1 MTLFWIISTCIIFGF
16 VSFILAI
23 IFANKVS
30 TELTSHMVSLAIGT
44 LLGAVFLEILPHAL
58 ELSDNYHNL
67 MLAVL
72 IGILSFFILEKL
84 LIWRHCHGN
93 HCEAHAVQEQISKN
107 KKGSLILVG
116 NLFHN
121 FVDGILIASAF
132 LVNINLGLVAALA
145 ILAHEIPQE
154 MGNVSI
160 LLHSGYKKIQ
170 AVYFNLISS
179 LATLSGAV
187 LAYFVLDA
195 FQEFIPYILAIAA
208 SSMLYISVSDLM
220 PGLHEKTELSD
231 SFLQVSLISVGVFII
246 FIIHSYLH

>member
-23 IFANKVS
+23 IFAHKVS

>member
-1 MTLFWIISTCIIFGF
+1 MTFFWMIGTCIIFGF
-16 VSFILAI
+16 ISFTLAI
-23 IFANKVS
+23 IFANKVTS
-30 TELTSHMVSLAIGT
+30 ELTSHMVSLAIGT

-58 ELSDNYHNL
+58 ELSDDYHNL
-67 MLAVL
+67 MFAVL
-72 IGILSFFILEKL
+72 IGILTFFILEKL

-93 HCEAHAVQEQISKN
+93 HCEAHAVKAQISKN

-179 LATLSGAV
+179 LATLTGAV

-195 FQEFIPYILAIAA
+195 FQQFIPYILAIAA

>member
-1 MTLFWIISTCIIFGF
+1 MTLFWIIATCIIFGF

-23 IFANKVS
+23 TFANKVS
-30 TELTSHMVSLAIGT
+30 GELTSHMFSLGIGT

-67 MLAVL
+67 MFAVL

-93 HCEAHAVQEQISKN
+93 HCEAHAVQDQISKN

-179 LATLSGAV
+179 LATLTGAV

-195 FQEFIPYILAIAA
+195 FQQFIPYILAIAA

>member
-1 MTLFWIISTCIIFGF
+1 MTFFWMIGTCIIFGF
-16 VSFILAI
+16 ISFTLAI
-23 IFANKVS
+23 IFANKVTS
-30 TELTSHMVSLAIGT
+30 ELTSHMVSLAIGT

-58 ELSDNYHNL
+58 ELSDDYHNL
-67 MLAVL
+67 MFAVL
-72 IGILSFFILEKL
+72 IGILTFFILEKL

-93 HCEAHAVQEQISKN
+93 HCEAHAVKAQISKN

-160 LLHSGYKKIQ
+160 LLHSGYKKIE
-170 AVYFNLISS
+170 AIYFNLISS
-179 LATLSGAV
+179 FATLGGAI
-187 LAYFVLDA
+187 LSYFILES
-195 FQEFIPYILAIAA
+195 FQHLIPFILAIAA

-220 PGLHEKTELSD
+220 PGLHEKTKLSD
-231 SFLQVSLISVGVFII
+231 SLLQVSLISIGVLII
-246 FIIHSYLH
+246 FIIHQYLH

>member
-195 FQEFIPYILAIAA
+195 FQQFIPYILAIAA

>member
-16 VSFILAI
+16 VSFVLAI

-231 SFLQVSLISVGVFII
+231 SFLQVSLISVGVFTI

>member
-67 MLAVL
+67 MFAVL

-93 HCEAHAVQEQISKN
+93 HCEAHAVQDQISKN

-179 LATLSGAV
+179 LATLTGAV
-187 LAYFVLDA
+187 LAYFVLDV
-195 FQEFIPYILAIAA
+195 FQQFIPYILAIAA

-220 PGLHEKTELSD
+220 PGLHEKTKLSD
-231 SFLQVSLISVGVFII
+231 SLLQVSLISIGVLII
-246 FIIHSYLH
+246 FIIHQYLH

>member
-195 FQEFIPYILAIAA
+195 FQEFIPSILAIAA

>member
-1 MTLFWIISTCIIFGF
+1 MIGTCIIFGF
-16 VSFILAI
+16 ISFTLAI
-23 IFANKVS
+23 IFANKVTS
-30 TELTSHMVSLAIGT
+30 ELTSHMVSLAIGT

-58 ELSDNYHNL
+58 ELSDDYHNL
-67 MLAVL
+67 MFAVL
-72 IGILSFFILEKL
+72 IGILTFFILEKL

-93 HCEAHAVQEQISKN
+93 HCEAHAVKAQISKN
-107 KKGSLILVG
+107 KKGSLIFVG

-160 LLHSGYKKIQ
+160 LLHSGYKKIE
-170 AVYFNLISS
+170 AIYFNLISS
-179 LATLSGAV
+179 FATLGGAI
-187 LAYFVLDA
+187 LSYFILES
-195 FQEFIPYILAIAA
+195 FQHLIPFILAIAA

-220 PGLHEKTELSD
+220 PGLHEKTKLSD
-231 SFLQVSLISVGVFII
+231 SLLQVSLISIGVLII
-246 FIIHSYLH
+246 FIIHQYLH

>member
-1 MTLFWIISTCIIFGF
+1 MTLFWIIATCIIFGF
-16 VSFILAI
+16 VSFILAV
-23 IFANKVS
+23 IFANKVTS
-30 TELTSHMVSLAIGT
+30 EFTSHMVSLAIGT

-67 MLAVL
+67 MFAVL

-160 LLHSGYKKIQ
+160 LLQSGYKKKTSCLFQ
-170 AVYFNLISS
+170 FN
-179 LATLSGAV
+179 
-187 LAYFVLDA
+187 F
-195 FQEFIPYILAIAA
+195 
-208 SSMLYISVSDLM
+208 
-220 PGLHEKTELSD
+220 
-231 SFLQVSLISVGVFII
+231 
-246 FIIHSYLH
+246 

>member
-1 MTLFWIISTCIIFGF
+1 MTLFWIIATCIIFGF
-16 VSFILAI
+16 ASFILAI

-30 TELTSHMVSLAIGT
+30 AELTSHMVSLAIGT

-67 MLAVL
+67 MFAVL

-93 HCEAHAVQEQISKN
+93 HCEAHSVQDQVSKN

-187 LAYFVLDA
+187 LAYFVLDV
-195 FQEFIPYILAIAA
+195 FQQFIPYILAIAA

-220 PGLHEKTELSD
+220 PGLHKKTELSD

>member
-58 ELSDNYHNL
+58 ELSENYHNL
-67 MLAVL
+67 MFAVL

-93 HCEAHAVQEQISKN
+93 HCEAHAVQDQISKN

-179 LATLSGAV
+179 LATLTGAV

-195 FQEFIPYILAIAA
+195 FQQFIPYILAIAA

>member
-1 MTLFWIISTCIIFGF
+1 
-16 VSFILAI
+16 
-23 IFANKVS
+23 
-30 TELTSHMVSLAIGT
+30 MVSLAIGT

-67 MLAVL
+67 MFAVL

-93 HCEAHAVQEQISKN
+93 HCEAHAVQDQISKN

-179 LATLSGAV
+179 LATLTGAV

-195 FQEFIPYILAIAA
+195 FQQFIPYILAIAA

>member
-67 MLAVL
+67 MFAVL

-93 HCEAHAVQEQISKN
+93 HCEAHAVQDQISKN

-121 FVDGILIASAF
+121 FVDGILITSAF

-179 LATLSGAV
+179 LATLTGAV

-195 FQEFIPYILAIAA
+195 FQQFIPYILAIAA

>member
-1 MTLFWIISTCIIFGF
+1 MTLFWIIATCIIFGF
-16 VSFILAI
+16 VSFILAV
-23 IFANKVS
+23 IFANKVTS
-30 TELTSHMVSLAIGT
+30 EFTSHMVSLAIGT

-67 MLAVL
+67 MFAVL

-160 LLHSGYKKIQ
+160 LLQSGYKKKQ

-187 LAYFVLDA
+187 LAYFVLDT
-195 FQEFIPYILAIAA
+195 FQQFIPYILAIAA

-220 PGLHEKTELSD
+220 PGLHKKTELFD
-231 SFLQVSLISVGVFII
+231 STLQVSLISAGVFII

>member
-58 ELSDNYHNL
+58 ELSENYHNL
-67 MLAVL
+67 MFAVL

-93 HCEAHAVQEQISKN
+93 HCEAHAVQDQISKN

-121 FVDGILIASAF
+121 FVDGILITSAF

-179 LATLSGAV
+179 LATLTGAV

-195 FQEFIPYILAIAA
+195 FQQFIPYILAIAA

>member
-1 MTLFWIISTCIIFGF
+1 MTFFWMIGTCIIFGF
-16 VSFILAI
+16 ISFTLAI
-23 IFANKVS
+23 IFANKVTS
-30 TELTSHMVSLAIGT
+30 ELTSHMVSLAIGT

-58 ELSDNYHNL
+58 ELSDDYHNL
-67 MLAVL
+67 MFAVL
-72 IGILSFFILEKL
+72 IGILTFFILEKL

-93 HCEAHAVQEQISKN
+93 HCEAHAVKAQISKN

-160 LLHSGYKKIQ
+160 LLHSGYKKIE
-170 AVYFNLISS
+170 AIYFNLISS
-179 LATLSGAV
+179 FATLGGAI
-187 LAYFVLDA
+187 LSYFILES
-195 FQEFIPYILAIAA
+195 FQHLIPFILAIAA

-220 PGLHEKTELSD
+220 PGLHKKTELSD

>member
-195 FQEFIPYILAIAA
+195 FQQFIPYILAIAA

-231 SFLQVSLISVGVFII
+231 SLLQVSLISIGVFII
-246 FIIHSYLH
+246 FIIHAYLH

>member
-67 MLAVL
+67 MFAVL

-93 HCEAHAVQEQISKN
+93 HCEAHAVQDQISKN

-179 LATLSGAV
+179 LATLTGAV

-195 FQEFIPYILAIAA
+195 FQQFIPYILAIAA

-220 PGLHEKTELSD
+220 PGKNKKTELSD